1 MENCLKE
8 EEILTFDYFTST
20 DAFNLGN
27 SITKKAMSNNLP
39 IVIDIFA
46 YGKQLFHFSTDATS
60 QDNDRWVIRKRNTVL
75 HFHHS
80 SKYVNLKVK
89 NDQSL
94 LQSKY
99 SLNRD
104 DFVAIAGGFPI
115 RIKNAG
121 VVGAISVSGLKP
133 DEDHQL
139 VLDTLEEYLHAN
151 MN

>member
-1 MENCLKE
+1 MEHCLKE
-8 EEILTFDYFTST
+8 EELLKFNHFTSI
-20 DAFNLGN
+20 DAFNIGN
-27 SITKKAMSNNLP
+27 SITQKALSNNLP

-46 YGKQLFHFSTDATS
+46 YGKQLFHFSTDTTT

-80 SKYVNLKVK
+80 SKYVNLKIK
-89 NDQSL
+89 DDQSL
-94 LQSKY
+94 LQTKY

-139 VLDTLEEYLHAN
+139 VLDTLEEYLFT
-151 MN
+151 

>member
-1 MENCLKE
+1 ML
-8 EEILTFDYFTST
+8 L
-20 DAFNLGN
+20 NLGN

-89 NDQSL
+89 NNKVYCNLSTRLIEMTL
-94 LQSKY
+94 LQLQEAFLSE
-99 SLNRD
+99 LRMQ
-104 DFVAIAGGFPI
+104 V
-115 RIKNAG
+115 
-121 VVGAISVSGLKP
+121 
-133 DEDHQL
+133 
-139 VLDTLEEYLHAN
+139 
-151 MN
+151 